1 MQSFVHGANA
11 AIAHLLFEA
20 VLISP
25 KSSSSAQAGRPF
37 TVTDPN
43 PPITYGD
50 LYCALSVLAATG
62 FRTVRLPPVLL
73 LLPSYVVEWYTLLQA
88 RFRIVRLFLPR
99 LSGDIRHL
107 KPALFSITTH
117 LVATNEAAS
126 RPVEQGGLGYRGV
139 LTSLQ
144 GMVQEVVDWNREHMD
159 NTKPRKT
166 YKTSV
171 AFADDIQRLGSAA
184 ASVGALQLRD

>member
-1 MQSFVHGANA
+1 M
-11 AIAHLLFEA
+11 
-20 VLISP
+20 
-25 KSSSSAQAGRPF
+25 SSSSAQAGRPF

-73 LLPSYVVEWYTLLQA
+73 LLPS
-88 RFRIVRLFLPR
+88 

>member
-20 VLISP
+20 VLASP
-25 KSSSSAQAGRPF
+25 ESCSRAQAGRPF

-50 LYCALSVLAATG
+50 LYYALSLLAVTG
-62 FRTVRLPPVLL
+62 FRTVRLPPLLL
-73 LLPSYVVEWYTLLQA
+73 LLPSYLVEWYTLLLA
-88 RFRIVRLFLPR
+88 RFRIARLFLPSI
-99 LSGDIRHL
+99 SGSIRHV

-117 LVATNEAAS
+117 LVATSDAAS
-126 RPVEQGGLGYRGV
+126 RPVEQGGLGYKGV
-139 LTSLQ
+139 LTTLE
-144 GMVQEVVDWNREHMD
+144 GMVQEVVDWNREHTD
-159 NTKPRKT
+159 TTTKPNKT

-171 AFADDIQRLGSAA
+171 AFADDIGRNYSP
-184 ASVGALQLRD
+184 LQLRG